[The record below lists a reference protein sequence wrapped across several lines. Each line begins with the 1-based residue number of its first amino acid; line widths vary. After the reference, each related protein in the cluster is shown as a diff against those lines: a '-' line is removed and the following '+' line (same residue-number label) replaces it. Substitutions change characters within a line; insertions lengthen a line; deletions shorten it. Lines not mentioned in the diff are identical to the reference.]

1 MDKDT
6 NLKPGFWRK
15 TSLWLKD
22 KWLWICLGAVIIV
35 GFFVFR
41 FSPKT
46 NTLLIKKYKEA
57 IARNQE
63 EIRRLE
69 ELNKKQKLEEEELR
83 RIYERKISEVQQQY
97 RKIFDNIEE
106 DRKKEVL
113 DIIEETN
120 GDPDEMAR
128 KLNKFFGIVI
138 FDEKDENKNNNNSS
152 S

>member
-1 MDKDT
+1 M
-6 NLKPGFWRK
+6 
-15 TSLWLKD
+15 
-22 KWLWICLGAVIIV
+22 

-138 FDEKDENKNNNNSS
+138 FDENNENKNNNNSS